1 MGVANGFQPP
11 KVDITD
17 LSLQSNERMWML
29 ADRSNQIRKTARL
42 PRIVVNKLIESRQH
56 NNENLIEPPTAQR
69 IGSKELM
76 LASNITQSLRS

>member
-1 MGVANGFQPP
+1 MGVAKGFQPP
-11 KVDITD
+11 KFDVTD

-56 NNENLIEPPTAQR
+56 NNENLIEPPTAR
-69 IGSKELM
+69 GIGSKELM
-76 LASNITQSLRS
+76 LASNITQNLRS